1 MEKKRILVVEDEI
14 IPAENMKNQ
23 LEEKGYFVYDIV
35 TSGEQAIQRATQW
48 MPDLILM
55 DIKLNGNIDGIK
67 ASEVIRSKHD
77 IPILYL
83 TSYPNKAF
91 LERAKLTEPYAYIL
105 KPFRLK
111 ELESNIEIAIHKNK
125 SEKKLKEIL
134 ASKDRFFSIIGHDL
148 RSPLSNI
155 FMGLELLKDKIEPLE
170 AEDKESINVLI
181 NSVLASTE
189 KTVEL
194 MENLLD
200 WSRLQMGRMEYNPKR
215 RDVYYLLTRNLMLY
229 QKMASDK
236 DIQLSHT
243 LEPEKIYVYADYN
256 MIDTILRNLINN
268 AIKFTPD
275 GGKVEIS
282 AEENTKAVHVSV
294 SDTGVGIEEE
304 RLDRLF
310 QIGEENIRTK
320 GTQGESGTG
329 LGLIL
334 CKELVEKHGS
344 EIWVESEEGKGSTF
358 TFSLQKH
365 DKED

>member
-1 MEKKRILVVEDEI
+1 MEQKRILVVEDEI
-14 IPAENMKNQ
+14 IPAENMKKQ
-23 LEEKGYFVYDIV
+23 LEEKGYFVYNIV
-35 TSGEQAIQRATQW
+35 TSGEEAIRKSAEL

-55 DIKLNGNIDGIK
+55 DIKLNGEIDGIK
-67 ASEVIRSKHD
+67 ATEVIRSQYD

-91 LERAKLTEPYAYIL
+91 LERAKLTEPHAYIL

-125 SEKKLKEIL
+125 SEKKLKEVL

-148 RSPLSNI
+148 RGPLSNI
-155 FMGLELLKDKIEPLE
+155 FMGLGLLKDKIEPLNVNE
-170 AEDKESINVLI
+170 KESILLLI
-181 NSVLASTE
+181 NSVLNSTE

-194 MENLLD
+194 MENLLE
-200 WSRLQMGRMEYNPKR
+200 WSRLQMGRMAYNPKR
-215 RDVYYLLTRNLMLY
+215 RDVYFLLTRNLLLY

-236 DIQLSHT
+236 GIQLSHT
-243 LEPEKIYVYADYN
+243 LEPEETYVYADYN

-268 AIKFTPD
+268 AIKFTPE
-275 GGKVEIS
+275 GGTIEI
-282 AEENTKAVHVSV
+282 AATENKKYVHISV

-310 QIGEENIRTK
+310 QVGERDIKTK

-334 CKELVEKHGS
+334 CKELVEKHGG
-344 EIWVESEEGKGSTF
+344 EIWVESEDGEGSTF

-365 DKED
+365 GEED